1 IKLSSFSRK
10 TLKRH
15 QILHSQRSPLALL
28 EGSTLDRKG
37 EMSAWLFCRLWKV
50 SNLTLFQMMLV
61 TVLLATVLGDC
72 GPPPKLPFA
81 SPTNL
86 LYDTEFKTG
95 TILKYTCHPGYG
107 KINSSRLT
115 CDAKGSWNYSI
126 FCAKKRCR
134 NPECVIAKCE
144 SPPDIRNGKHNG
156 GDQEFYIYASSVTY
170 SCNPHF
176 SLIGN
181 ASIYCT
187 VENKTIGV
195 WSPNPPICEKIVC
208 RQPQIPK
215 AIFISGFGP
224 LYTYRDSIVINCEEG
239 YILRGSN
246 LIYCEANSDWYP
258 SVPSCVS
265 RMDGCINLPDISYA
279 SWERNDYNLS
289 DQEIFEIGT
298 ELKYLCKPGYRPVL
312 DEPLT
317 VTCQENLTWT
327 FSNECERVCCPT
339 PDLENIRIINE
350 RKYFTG
356 RCAYAYGDYILYM
369 CDEGYYPISV
379 GGKSSCHTDGTW
391 KPKIPAC
398 EPVCRYPPR
407 IAHGHYKE
415 VILITPYPEATYE
428 CDEGYVLAGF
438 ATIYCKSFR
447 WQQAP
452 PQCKALCLKPE
463 IVNGRLSVDKDQYV
477 EPENVTIQCDSGYG
491 LVGPKSITCSEERT
505 WYPEVPRCEWEVS
518 EGCEQVLTGRKLMQC
533 LPSPE
538 DVKMAL
544 EVYKLS
550 LEIEQLEKERDKSV
564 NTHQKFSEKEE
575 TKDLFFPL
583 NQYTES
589 SFNSTLP

>member
-1 IKLSSFSRK
+1 SLSSFSRK

-15 QILHSQRSPLALL
+15 QIMHSQRPPLALL

-37 EMSAWLFCRLWKV
+37 EIAASLVSRLWKV
-50 SNLTLFQMMLV
+50 SNSTLFQMMLV

-72 GPPPKLPFA
+72 GPLSKLPFA
-81 SPTNL
+81 SPINP

-95 TILKYTCHPGYG
+95 TTLKYTCHTGYG
-107 KINSSRLT
+107 KINSSRLI

-126 FCAKKRCR
+126 FCASK
-134 NPECVIAKCE
+134 NPELINGICE
-144 SPPDIRNGKHNG
+144 PPPDIRNGKHSG
-156 GDQEFYIYASSVTY
+156 GDQEFYTYASSVTY
-170 SCNPHF
+170 SCNPYF

-181 ASIYCT
+181 ASISCT

-208 RQPQIPK
+208 RRPQIPK
-215 AIFISGFGP
+215 AIFVSGFGP
-224 LYTYRDSIVINCEEG
+224 LYTYKDSIMVNCEEG
-239 YILRGSN
+239 YILRGSS
-246 LIYCEANSDWYP
+246 LIYCEMNNEWYP

-265 RMDGCINLPDISYA
+265 MNGCTDLPDISYA

-289 DQEIFEIGT
+289 DHEIFEIGT

-327 FSNECERVCCPT
+327 SSNECERVCCPT
-339 PDLENIRIINE
+339 PDLENIRITNE
-350 RKYFTG
+350 RRYFTG
-356 RCAYAYGDYILYM
+356 RCVYAYGDYISYM

-379 GGKSSCHTDGTW
+379 DGESSCHTDGTW
-391 KPKIPAC
+391 KPKMPAC
-398 EPVCRYPPR
+398 EPVCSYPPS

-415 VILITPYPEATYE
+415 VILITPYPEAAYE

-438 ATIYCKSFR
+438 ATIYCKSFH
-447 WQQAP
+447 WQHAP

-463 IVNGRLSVDKDQYV
+463 IVNGSLSVDKDQYV
-477 EPENVTIQCDSGYG
+477 ESENVTIECDSGYG
-491 LVGPKSITCSEERT
+491 VAGLKSITCSEKRT
-505 WYPEVPRCEWEVS
+505 WYPEVPRCEWETP

-538 DVKMAL
+538 DVKVAL

-550 LEIEQLEKERDKSV
+550 LEIKQLEKERDKLM

-575 TKDLFFPL
+575 MKDLFFPS
-583 NQYTES
+583 NQHTES
-589 SFNSTLP
+589 SLIHPTLP

>member
-1 IKLSSFSRK
+1 SLSSFSRK

-15 QILHSQRSPLALL
+15 QIMHSQRSPLALL

-37 EMSAWLFCRLWKV
+37 EMSAWLFSRLWKV

-81 SPTNL
+81 SPINL
-86 LYDTEFKTG
+86 LYDTQFKTG
-95 TILKYTCHPGYG
+95 TILKYTCHAGYG

-115 CDAKGSWNYSI
+115 CDAKVIILI
-126 FCAKKRCR
+126 FLLEKRCR
-134 NPECVIAKCE
+134 NPGELINGT
-144 SPPDIRNGKHNG
+144 SPPDIRNGKHSG
-156 GDQEFYIYASSVTY
+156 GDQEFYTYASSVTY
-170 SCNPHF
+170 SCNSHF

-181 ASIYCT
+181 GAQTLLS
-187 VENKTIGV
+187 VKV
-195 WSPNPPICEKIVC
+195 KIVC
-208 RQPQIPK
+208 RPPQIPK
-215 AIFISGFGP
+215 AIFVSGFGP

-246 LIYCEANSDWYP
+246 LIYCEAKNDWYP

-265 RMDGCINLPDISYA
+265 S
-279 SWERNDYNLS
+279 ENDYNLS

-350 RKYFTG
+350 RRYFTG
-356 RCAYAYGDYILYM
+356 RCVYAYEDYILYM
-369 CDEGYYPISV
+369 CGEGYYPISV
-379 GGKSSCHTDGTW
+379 GGKSSCHADGTW

-398 EPVCRYPPR
+398 EP
-407 IAHGHYKE
+407 

-428 CDEGYVLAGF
+428 CDEGYVSAGF
-438 ATIYCKSFR
+438 ATTYCKSFQWR
-447 WQQAP
+447 RAS

-463 IVNGRLSVDKDQYV
+463 VVNGRLSVDKDQYA

-505 WYPEVPRCEWEVS
+505 WHPEVPRCEWEVS
-518 EGCEQVLTGRKLMQC
+518 EGCEQGLTGRKLVQC

-550 LEIEQLEKERDKSV
+550 LEIERLEKRERDKS
-564 NTHQKFSEKEE
+564 E

-583 NQYTES
+583 NQYIDS
-589 SFNSTLP
+589 SFINSTPP

>member
-1 IKLSSFSRK
+1 
-10 TLKRH
+10 
-15 QILHSQRSPLALL
+15 
-28 EGSTLDRKG
+28 
-37 EMSAWLFCRLWKV
+37 MSAWLFCRLWKV

-115 CDAKGSWNYSI
+115 CDAKGSWSYSI

-134 NPECVIAKCE
+134 NPGGLINGIVEVKKDLLLGSTIEFSCSEGFFLIGSTTSHCQIQGKGVDWSDPLPECVIAKCE

-265 RMDGCINLPDISYA
+265 NGCINLPDISYA

-398 EPVCRYPPR
+398 EP
-407 IAHGHYKE
+407 
-415 VILITPYPEATYE
+415 
-428 CDEGYVLAGF
+428 
-438 ATIYCKSFR
+438 
-447 WQQAP
+447 
-452 PQCKALCLKPE
+452 ALCLKPE

-550 LEIEQLEKERDKSV
+550 LEIEQLEKERDKLV

-575 TKDLFFPL
+575 RKDLFFPL